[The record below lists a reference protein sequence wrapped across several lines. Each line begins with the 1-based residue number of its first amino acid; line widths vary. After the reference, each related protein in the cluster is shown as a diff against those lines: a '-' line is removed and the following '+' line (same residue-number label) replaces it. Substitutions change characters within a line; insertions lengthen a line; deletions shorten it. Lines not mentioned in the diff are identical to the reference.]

1 MAAVLAQGGK
11 KVALVDTDMR
21 RPSVYKRLRL
31 EGGKGLSEV
40 LTGYFT
46 LEEVTQTHETLTTL
60 DVIPS
65 GRCLLCPPT
74 CWRRIKWRK

>member
-40 LTGYFT
+40 LTGYYT
-46 LEEVTQTHETLTTL
+46 LDEVTQTHETLTTL
-60 DVIPS
+60 DVIPWVLFR
-65 GRCLLCPPT
+65 RCQLT
-74 CWRRIKWRK
+74 CWRRTR